1 MKKAKEMPQTRINKQ
16 RLRSTFE
23 ELVTIDSP
31 SRHEGRVARYIESIF
46 REELEASTHTDNSTG
61 ETGSDTGNLL
71 VRLSGDPSRPPI
83 FFNAHLDTVE
93 PGMGIRPVFD
103 GEAFRSSGD
112 TILGADDKAAVAI
125 LIEVSRILRECNMNN
140 PPLELVFTV
149 CEEIGLL
156 GAKALDTSRLES
168 KAGYSLDSTD
178 PDILFSQAPAAIRF
192 RVNIKGRAAHAGINP
207 EHGISA
213 IRVAA
218 TAISMVPQGR
228 IDHETTA
235 NIGIIHGGNATNIIP
250 EDCTVEG
257 EVRSHNEQSLKRIQ
271 DEILA
276 GFHKATNQYKTENRW
291 NNTPCPPF
299 IQSLVENDYPLM
311 SIPKEH
317 PVIVTACNAARNLG
331 RNLQVDR
338 TGGGSDANILNGKGI
353 ATAILGIGMQ
363 RVHTTEEFIRLEDMI
378 ASAELV
384 LEIIRCWK

>member
-1 MKKAKEMPQTRINKQ
+1 MPRTRINKR
-16 RLRSTFE
+16 RLSATFE
-23 ELVTIDSP
+23 KLVTIDSP
-31 SRHEGRVARYIESIF
+31 SRHEGRVASFIESIF
-46 REELEASTHTDNSTG
+46 KNELKANVHADDSMG

-71 VRLSGDPSRPPI
+71 VHLPGDPSRPSI
-83 FFNAHLDTVE
+83 LFNAHLDTVE
-93 PGMGIRPVFD
+93 PGTGVRPVFD
-103 GEAFRSSGD
+103 GETFRSSGD

-125 LIEVSRILRECNMNN
+125 LIEVSRLLEEGKMDH
-140 PPLELVFTV
+140 PPIELVFTV

-156 GAKALDTSRLES
+156 GAKALDTSGIES

-178 PDILFSQAPAAIRF
+178 PDILFCQAPAAIRF
-192 RVNIKGRAAHAGINP
+192 RINIKGRAAHAGINP

-213 IRVAA
+213 IKVAA
-218 TAISMVPQGR
+218 TAISKVPQGR

-235 NIGIIHGGNATNIIP
+235 NIGMIHGGKATNIIP

-276 GFHKATNQYKTENRW
+276 GFHKATDQYKTGKKRD
-291 NNTPCPPF
+291 NTPNPPF
-299 IQSLVENDYPLM
+299 VQSLIKNDYPLM

-317 PVIVTACNAARNLG
+317 PVIVTACDAARNLG

-363 RVHTTEEFIRLEDMI
+363 RVHTTEEFIRLDDMI